1 MTFHENDD
9 QKKILRKKD
18 ICIIIAP
25 TAIRSSR
32 LLKLQWLTD

>member
-9 QKKILRKKD
+9 QKKKILRKKD

-32 LLKLQWLTD
+32 LLKL